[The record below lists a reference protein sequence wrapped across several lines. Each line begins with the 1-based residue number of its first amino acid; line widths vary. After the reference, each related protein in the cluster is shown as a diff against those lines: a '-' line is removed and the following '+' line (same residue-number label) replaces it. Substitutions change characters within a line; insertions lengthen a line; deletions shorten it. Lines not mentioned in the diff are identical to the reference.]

1 MSDLSKVSSALSTAE
16 SWFKSIES
24 KDSGNVNANGFE
36 TALFNE
42 MGKVFGQAKEVD
54 ASVAAYNSNS
64 GDESIERVAFLMA
77 KSEADMRLAV
87 QVRNKA
93 VAAYQEIMN
102 LQI

>member
-16 SWFKSIES
+16 AWFKSVEP
-24 KDSGNVNANGFE
+24 KDSEKLSGNGFE
-36 TALFNE
+36 AALLNE

-54 ASVAAYNSNS
+54 ASVAAYNSGS
-64 GDESIERVAFLMA
+64 GDGSIERVAFLMA
-77 KSEADMRLAV
+77 KAEADMRLAV

>member
-16 SWFKSIES
+16 SWFKSIEP
-24 KDSGNVNANGFE
+24 KDDERVGASGFE
-36 TALFNE
+36 AALVNE
-42 MGKVFGQAKEVD
+42 MGKIFGQAKEVD
-54 ASVAAYNSNS
+54 ASVAAYNSNA
-64 GDESIERVAFLMA
+64 GEGSIERVAFLMA